1 MTTRREFITVLG
13 GTAIARP
20 LTARAQ
26 QPAMKRIGMLI
37 PYEQSDTEA
46 QTQVAAF
53 LEELQRLGWTDGRNV
68 RVHIRWGGGDA
79 RIGTSVKALVPLQLD
94 VILARSTAVTAA
106 LLKETRTIPIV
117 FVIVSDPVG
126 DGFVATMSHP
136 GGNATG
142 FTNVED
148 SLGSKWLELL
158 KEITPSTSHV
168 AVVFGRQTSP
178 GGGSYYLRL
187 IQNTAASIAL
197 KVTAIPVQAA
207 ADIEATIEAF
217 AHEPNGALV
226 VTPDLTTS
234 SHRELIVA
242 VAARYRL
249 PAIYPFP
256 YVVREGGLI
265 SYGIDATDIYRRAA
279 TYVDRILRGE
289 KPEQLAVQ
297 APVKFQ
303 LAINLKT
310 AKALGLTAPPTLLAR
325 ADEVIE

>member
-1 MTTRREFITVLG
+1 MMRRREVIKLVG
-13 GTAIARP
+13 GAAAGLP
-20 LTARAQ
+20 LAAQAQ

-37 PYEQSDTEA
+37 PYGQSDTEA

-68 RVHIRWGGGDA
+68 QVHTRWGDGDG
-79 RIGTSVKALVPLQLD
+79 RIGTSVKALVALQPD

-106 LLKETRTIPIV
+106 FLKETRTIPIV

-142 FTNVED
+142 FTNVEG

-178 GGGSYYLRL
+178 GGGSYYLGL
-187 IQNTAASIAL
+187 IQNTAASIAV
-197 KVTAIPVQAA
+197 KVTAIPVQGAA
-207 ADIEATIEAF
+207 EIEATINAF
-217 AHEPNGALV
+217 AHEPNRALI

-242 VAARYRL
+242 VAARSRL

-289 KPEQLAVQ
+289 RPEQLAVQ

-310 AKALGLTAPPTLLAR
+310 AKALGLDVPPTLLAR

>member
-1 MTTRREFITVLG
+1 MW
-13 GTAIARP
+13 
-20 LTARAQ
+20 
-26 QPAMKRIGMLI
+26 K
-37 PYEQSDTEA
+37 S
-46 QTQVAAF
+46 
-53 LEELQRLGWTDGRNV
+53 
-68 RVHIRWGGGDA
+68 
-79 RIGTSVKALVPLQLD
+79 
-94 VILARSTAVTAA
+94 
-106 LLKETRTIPIV
+106 
-117 FVIVSDPVG
+117 
-126 DGFVATMSHP
+126 
-136 GGNATG
+136 
-142 FTNVED
+142 